1 MSTLPRIAV
10 IGCGNF
16 ARRQHL
22 PNLANWGNGV
32 LGAVCDTDPDL
43 AETCARR
50 FGAAYATVSLD
61 RILSDPGIDAVVIA
75 VRDSLQA
82 GITLQAIEAGKHVY
96 VEKPG
101 AESVSD
107 FDRLIAARD
116 KAGVQVAVGFN
127 KRFAPAYREAI
138 SMIRS
143 RGGTRCLYLRMAD
156 DAWRWAADYP
166 PGSLL
171 RHDLCHFFNLAP
183 WVIGS
188 PVSRVY
194 TVSPR
199 PDEDLVALTHLNGAA
214 STLMNNGHAT
224 MDFPKERLEAVCQ
237 RGSVTVDDYVEVNGY
252 GGTDGTQRLTFP
264 GLATDP
270 VDQPWVDALGDR
282 GFEGMR
288 EVRREILKQWT
299 ASGSPA
305 PPALPNFLRN
315 QGWRES
321 IRTFAACI
329 GEGMPLPHTGLE
341 EARISGI
348 ITEAALQSRESGQP
362 VFLENIPIPTNP

>member
-22 PNLANWGNGV
+22 PNLANWGDGV
-32 LGAVCDTDPDL
+32 LRAVCDTEPDL
-43 AETCARR
+43 AEICARR
-50 FGAAYATVSLD
+50 FGAGYATVSLD
-61 RILSDPGIDAVVIA
+61 RILSDPGIDAVIIA
-75 VRDSLQA
+75 VRDNLQA
-82 GITLQAIEAGKHVY
+82 GIALQAIEAGKHVY
-96 VEKPG
+96 LEKPG
-101 AESVSD
+101 AESVAD
-107 FDRLIAARD
+107 FNRLITARD

-127 KRFAPAYREAI
+127 KRFAPAYREAMELI
-138 SMIRS
+138 IK
-143 RGGTRCLYLRMAD
+143 RGGTRCLTLRMAD

-171 RHDLCHFFNLAP
+171 RHDLCHFFDLAP
-183 WVIGS
+183 WFIGS
-188 PVSRVY
+188 PVLQVY

-199 PDEDLVALTHLNGAA
+199 ADEDLVVLTHANRAV
-214 STLMNNGHAT
+214 STLMNSGHAT
-224 MDFPKERLEAVCQ
+224 MDFPKERLEAFCQ
-237 RGSVTVDDYVEVNGY
+237 RGSVTADDYVEVNGF
-252 GGTDGTQRLTFP
+252 GGPDGTEHLTFP
-264 GLATDP
+264 GLASDP

-282 GFEGMR
+282 GIEGMR

-299 ASGSPA
+299 ESGSKT
-305 PPALPNFLRN
+305 PPTLPNFLRD

-329 GEGMPLPHTGLE
+329 AEAIPLPHASLK

-362 VFLENIPIPTNP
+362 VFPEVE